1 MKYCNEE
8 KYEEQMRKCCERKR
22 LLNKEDSKKR
32 ETIQLYQKQTK
43 TTKKYLCHHHC
54 HVCFNTKLLNIDHSG
69 EQIRYHQNPNIL
81 PIPEVTFF
89 ATNFNPSAY

>member
-32 ETIQLYQKQTK
+32 KTIQLYQKQTK
-43 TTKKYLCHHHC
+43 
-54 HVCFNTKLLNIDHSG
+54 NI
-69 EQIRYHQNPNIL
+69 
-81 PIPEVTFF
+81 
-89 ATNFNPSAY
+89 